1 MHEITLNVL
10 NKCLLRLDHNSNENR
25 KELWPTGLLA
35 IVESLL
41 PGKNVFFFQAINP
54 QGRSVKTV

>member
-10 NKCLLRLDHNSNENR
+10 NKCLFRLDHNSNENR
-25 KELWPTGLLA
+25 KELRPTGLLA

-41 PGKNVFFFQAINP
+41 PGKYGFFFRQLIHRGD
-54 QGRSVKTV
+54 Q